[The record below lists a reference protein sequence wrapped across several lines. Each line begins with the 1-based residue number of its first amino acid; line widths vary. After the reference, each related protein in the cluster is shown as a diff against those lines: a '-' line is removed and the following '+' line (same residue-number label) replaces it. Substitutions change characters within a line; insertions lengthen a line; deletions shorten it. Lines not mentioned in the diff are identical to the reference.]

1 LLVKATDI
9 EKNTILLDMSSLLF
23 SCNRSYLKFYIF
35 YRHLSTIIERQT
47 SNQLVST
54 LAYRNSLYILTQRH
68 YQKRTITLNAPS
80 IDEKQ
85 KSSIRNNKIPF
96 QFPPGKPNDKPKLE
110 HLRFIEDQLIQI
122 VRKDYF
128 FIILLQYLCFFSY
141 QIFANECIHMP
152 FIQLI

>member
-1 LLVKATDI
+1 
-9 EKNTILLDMSSLLF
+9 MSSLLF

-128 FIILLQYLCFFSY
+128 FYYFAIIFVFC
-141 QIFANECIHMP
+141 
-152 FIQLI
+152 